1 MYDVQKPECTL
12 VFTEPKPAHDEV
24 IKRILYQH
32 AQQHAHRGE
41 GGAGAGEGGEGD
53 EDAGRDSDADLS
65 KLDVTMREEPDDDRA
80 AEDNARIDDILA
92 SPDMN

>member
-41 GGAGAGEGGEGD
+41 GAGAQEGGD
-53 EDAGRDSDADLS
+53 EDGERDSDADLS

-92 SPDMN
+92 SPDMI